1 MPKKE
6 SDKEQ
11 QSKPKEQSKSTAVKL
26 SRLSREEIIEGI
38 KNLTVI
44 ELSEL
49 VKDLESE
56 FGVSA
61 IQAVPQVVA
70 SAGPQS
76 AQQQSSGEE
85 KTTFALILS
94 SAGDKKIQVIKEI
107 RSFTNLGLKEAK
119 DLVDGAP
126 KTVKENVSK
135 EEAEEMKKK
144 LEAVG
149 AVVEIK

>member
-1 MPKKE
+1 MAKKE
-6 SDKEQ
+6 TDKEQ
-11 QSKPKEQSKSTAVKL
+11 QSKPKEQSKSTTVKL
-26 SRLSREEIIEGI
+26 SKEEIMGGI

-49 VKDLESE
+49 VKDLETE

-61 IQAVPQVVA
+61 VQSVTQVVA
-70 SAGPQS
+70 SAGSQS
-76 AQQQSSGEE
+76 TQQQAAEEE
-85 KTTFALILS
+85 KTSFTVILS
-94 SAGDKKIQVIKEI
+94 STGDKKIQVIKEI

-126 KTVKENVSK
+126 KTVKENASK

>member
-1 MPKKE
+1 MSKKE
-6 SDKEQ
+6 VDKEQ
-11 QSKPKEQSKSTAVKL
+11 QVKPKEQSKSAVK
-26 SRLSREEIIEGI
+26 LSREEIIEGI
-38 KNLTVI
+38 KNLTVV

-49 VKDLESE
+49 VKSLEDE

-70 SAGPQS
+70 SAGPKS
-76 AQQQSSGEE
+76 AQQQAAEE
-85 KTTFALILS
+85 KTSFTVILS
-94 SAGDKKIQVIKEI
+94 SSGDKKIQVIKEI

-149 AVVEIK
+149 AAVEIK

>member
-1 MPKKE
+1 MSKKE
-6 SDKEQ
+6 VEQEQ
-11 QSKPKEQSKSTAVKL
+11 QPKAKESSKSAKAK
-26 SRLSREEIIEGI
+26 LSREEIIEGI

-49 VKDLESE
+49 VKNLEDE

-70 SAGPQS
+70 SAGSQS
-76 AQQQSSGEE
+76 AQQQAAAEE
-85 KTTFALILS
+85 KTSFTVVLS

-126 KTVKENVSK
+126 KTVKENASK

>member
-1 MPKKE
+1 MSKKE
-6 SDKEQ
+6 ADKEQ
-11 QSKPKEQSKSTAVKL
+11 QVKTKEQSKSTKVKL
-26 SRLSREEIIEGI
+26 SKEEIIEGI

-49 VKDLESE
+49 VKNLESE

-70 SAGPQS
+70 SAGSQS
-76 AQQQSSGEE
+76 GQQQAAEEE
-85 KTTFALILS
+85 KTSFTVILS
-94 SAGDKKIQVIKEI
+94 STGDKKIQVIKEI

-119 DLVDGAP
+119 DLVESAP

-135 EEAEEMKKK
+135 EEAEDIKKK

-149 AVVEIK
+149 AVVEVK